1 MASEMYYKCSEGH
14 KTGLAKRMFHALRDF
29 SESKPVSN
37 CPVCGSPGG
46 LYRLFDFGLG
56 AGQTECKVLHAFL
69 PREPVSWETNGEWVD
84 FYPFLVPMEHTDGKG
99 KAFWLPYWHTL
110 EGAATTKIKYGQW
123 APFMDEPI
131 FKSPLAQARE
141 SGHFIG

>member
-46 LYRLFDFGLG
+46 LYRLSTLASERARQSAKYCMHFSLASLCRGKQRG
-56 AGQTECKVLHAFL
+56 NGSISIHFL
-69 PREPVSWETNGEWVD
+69 WPWSTRT
-84 FYPFLVPMEHTDGKG
+84 G
-99 KAFWLPYWHTL
+99 KAKPSGCLIGTL
-110 EGAATTKIKYGQW
+110 
-123 APFMDEPI
+123 
-131 FKSPLAQARE
+131 
-141 SGHFIG
+141 